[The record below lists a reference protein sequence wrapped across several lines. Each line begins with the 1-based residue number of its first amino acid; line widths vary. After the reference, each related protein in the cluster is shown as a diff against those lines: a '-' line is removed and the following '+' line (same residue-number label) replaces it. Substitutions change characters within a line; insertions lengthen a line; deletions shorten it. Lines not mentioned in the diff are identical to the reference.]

1 VNKLKIIINMMETN
15 KFEELLK
22 KQHKLY
28 EMLKKQFESEKEL
41 EQFMSANGLKIITQD
56 NMSPMNK
63 SRFNSIETS
72 PSTRSRSFT
81 ANYDLT
87 NISIKNKTGM
97 KDSQL
102 GKMLLN
108 SPKIK
113 RAKEDYYIKKLEAN
127 VYKLQLIVK

>member
-1 VNKLKIIINMMETN
+1 MMETN

>member
-1 VNKLKIIINMMETN
+1 MTETN

-87 NISIKNKTGM
+87 NISIKNKSGM

>member
-1 VNKLKIIINMMETN
+1 MMETN

-41 EQFMSANGLKIITQD
+41 EQFMNANGLKIITQD

-87 NISIKNKTGM
+87 NISIKNK
-97 KDSQL
+97 S
-102 GKMLLN
+102 
-108 SPKIK
+108 
-113 RAKEDYYIKKLEAN
+113 
-127 VYKLQLIVK
+127 

>member
-1 VNKLKIIINMMETN
+1 MMETN

-87 NISIKNKTGM
+87 NISIKNKSGM

>member
-87 NISIKNKTGM
+87 NISIKNKSGM